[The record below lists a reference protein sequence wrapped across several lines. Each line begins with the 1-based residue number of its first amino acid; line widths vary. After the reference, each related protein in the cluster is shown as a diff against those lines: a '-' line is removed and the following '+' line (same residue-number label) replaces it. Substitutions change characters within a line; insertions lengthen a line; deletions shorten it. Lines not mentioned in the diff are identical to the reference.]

1 LRTILS
7 IYLIDVKSMIKS
19 RRLTMLIIAIML
31 LPSAYAWI
39 NIKAVWDPYSN
50 TAGILVAIVNEDTGA
65 QVEGKAINVGE
76 ETVNGLKAN
85 PKLGWVF
92 VDRPEAERG
101 VHYGDYYA
109 YLIIPS
115 DFSSKL
121 TSIMGAEPEQPT
133 ITYAINEKVNALAP
147 KITGSGAAGVT
158 EQISKSFT
166 QTVGDAVL
174 TAFRT
179 AGIELQRELPTIH
192 KVENGILELDKALPQ
207 IEALGQGAIA
217 LEAKLPAIK
226 QKADKV
232 IALQQHIAALN
243 KAGDAI
249 VKLESELP
257 KIKSAMDN
265 ITALRDKVNSL
276 QMIPTALSDIDNR
289 IASIDTKLRN
299 VLEEAEKTTAGANTD
314 GKVEGELAAA
324 EELQKLT
331 RLLDELATLRTR
343 LKEMRI
349 DLKMKVDEA
358 LTVMDKLHSDWPS
371 IQQRVHQAASFVRND
386 LPNVVADIKT
396 AATLLQEKLPA
407 MEEAIHRTADLARN
421 DLPGFEQK
429 VREAANKIRTLQGST
444 DLNELISYLMH
455 DPSTRSQFLADPVH
469 LETVRIFP
477 IDNYGTAMTPLYTML
492 ALWVGGTILITALP
506 VNVRNPDRKF
516 KSYQVYFGRL
526 LTFLSVGLGQALIA
540 ALGVLFLLHV
550 HAANKLSFI
559 LTSLFVSIIF
569 VVITYTLRSIFGN
582 VGSGLAMLLLV
593 LQMSSSG
600 VTFPVSMTS
609 RFFQIVSPFMPFT
622 HAIIMLRETI
632 GGMIPSIM
640 LRETLALSSFVLFF
654 FGLAVLLK
662 RSLSKDIELNSE
674 ETTEESD

>member
-1 LRTILS
+1 MRTILS
-7 IYLIDVKSMIKS
+7 IYMTDVKSMFKS
-19 RRLTMLIIAIML
+19 RRLTMLVVALML

-50 TAGILVAIVNEDTGA
+50 TTGIPVAIVNEDAGA
-65 QVEGKAINVGE
+65 QIEGKSINVGE
-76 ETVNGLKAN
+76 ETVNGLKSN
-85 PKLGWVF
+85 PKLGWAF
-92 VDRPEAERG
+92 VDRAEAERG

-121 TSIMGAEPEQPT
+121 TSILEAEPEQPT

-147 KITGSGAAGVT
+147 KITGSGAAGIT
-158 EQISKSFT
+158 DQISKSFT

-179 AGIELQRELPTIH
+179 AGIELQKELPTIH
-192 KVENGILELDKALPQ
+192 KVENGILELEKALPQ
-207 IEALGQGAIA
+207 IETLGQGAIA

-226 QKADKV
+226 QKVDKV
-232 IALQQHIAALN
+232 IALQQHIPDLN

-249 VKLESELP
+249 VKLETELP
-257 KIKSAMDN
+257 KIKKAMDD
-265 ITALRDKVNSL
+265 ISALRDKVNSL
-276 QMIPTALSDIDNR
+276 QSIPTALSDMEDRLTTIDAN
-289 IASIDTKLRN
+289 LRKA
-299 VLEEAEKTTAGANTD
+299 LEEAEKTIAETNTD
-314 GKVEGELAAA
+314 GTAEGEKDNAIAG
-324 EELQKLT
+324 ELQKLT
-331 RLLDELATLRTR
+331 QLLDELAALRTS
-343 LKEMRI
+343 LKETRTG
-349 DLKMKVDEA
+349 LKLKVDEA
-358 LTVMDKLHSDWPS
+358 LTVMDKLSTDWPS
-371 IQQRVHQAASFVRND
+371 IEERVHKAANFVRND
-386 LPNVVADIKT
+386 LPGVEADIAT
-396 AATLLQEKLPA
+396 ATTLLQEKLPA
-407 MEEAIHRTADLARN
+407 MEEAIHKAADLARN
-421 DLPGFEQK
+421 DLPGFENK

-455 DPSTRSQFLADPVH
+455 DPSKASQFLADPVH

-506 VNVRNPDRKF
+506 VNVRNPDHKF

-526 LTFLSVGLGQALIA
+526 LTFISVGLGQAIIA
-540 ALGVLFLLHV
+540 TLGVLFLLHV
-550 HAANKLSFI
+550 HAANKLWFV
-559 LTSLFVSIIF
+559 LTGLFVGIVF

-582 VGSGLAMLLLV
+582 VGSGLAMLFLV

-622 HAIIMLRETI
+622 HAIIMFRETI
-632 GGMIPSIM
+632 GGMITSIM
-640 LRETLALSSFVLFF
+640 WKEATVLLSFIILF
-654 FGLAVLLK
+654 FGLAILLK
-662 RSLSKDIELNSE
+662 QSLSKDIELNSE
-674 ETTEESD
+674 EEL

>member
-1 LRTILS
+1 MRTILS
-7 IYLIDVKSMIKS
+7 IYITDVKSMLKS
-19 RRLTMLIIAIML
+19 RRLTMLVIALML

-50 TAGILVAIVNEDTGA
+50 TTGIPVAIVNEDTGA
-65 QVEGKAINVGE
+65 QVEGKTINVGE

-92 VDRPEAERG
+92 VDRAEAERG

-121 TSIMGAEPEQPT
+121 TSILEAEPQQPT

-158 EQISKSFT
+158 DQISKSFT

-174 TAFRT
+174 TAFHT
-179 AGIELQRELPTIH
+179 AGIELKKELPTIH
-192 KVENGILELDKALPQ
+192 KVENGILELEKALPQ
-207 IEALGQGAIA
+207 IEAIGQGAIA

-226 QKADKV
+226 QKVNKV
-232 IALQQHIAALN
+232 IALQQHIPDLN

-257 KIKSAMDN
+257 KIKTAMDN

-276 QMIPTALSDIDNR
+276 QGIPTAISDMENRLTIIDAN
-289 IASIDTKLRN
+289 LRKA
-299 VLEEAEKTTAGANTD
+299 LEEAEKTVAEANTE
-314 GKVEGELAAA
+314 GTVVGNPAIAGEL
-324 EELQKLT
+324 QRLT
-331 RLLDELATLRTR
+331 QLLDELATLRTI
-343 LKEMRI
+343 LKETRTG
-349 DLKMKVDEA
+349 LKLKLDEA
-358 LTVMDKLHSDWPS
+358 LTVMDKLNTDWPS
-371 IQQRVHQAASFVRND
+371 IEQRVHKAANFVRND
-386 LPNVVADIKT
+386 LPGVEADIKT
-396 AATLLQEKLPA
+396 ATTLLQEKMPA
-407 MEEAIHRTADLARN
+407 MEEAIHKAADLARN

-429 VREAANKIRTLQGST
+429 VREAANKIRTLQGSA

-455 DPSTRSQFLADPVH
+455 DPSKGSRFLADPVH

-477 IDNYGTAMTPLYTML
+477 IENYGTAMTPLYTML

-506 VNVRNPDRKF
+506 VNVRNPDHKF

-526 LTFLSVGLGQALIA
+526 LTFLSVGLGQAIIA
-540 ALGVLFLLHV
+540 TLGVLFLLHV
-550 HAANKLSFI
+550 HAANKLWFV
-559 LTSLFVSIIF
+559 LTGLFVGIVF

-582 VGSGLAMLLLV
+582 VGSGLAMLFLV

-632 GGMIPSIM
+632 GGMITSIM
-640 LRETLALSSFVLFF
+640 WKEATVLLSFIVLF
-654 FGLAVLLK
+654 FGLAILLK
-662 RSLSKDIELNSE
+662 QSLSKDIELNSE
-674 ETTEESD
+674 EEL